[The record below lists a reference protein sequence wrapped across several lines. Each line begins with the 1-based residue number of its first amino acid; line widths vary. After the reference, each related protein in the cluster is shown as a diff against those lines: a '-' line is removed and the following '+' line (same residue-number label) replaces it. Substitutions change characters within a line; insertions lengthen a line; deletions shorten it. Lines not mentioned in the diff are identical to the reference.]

1 MERHFWYDLTQP
13 LIPPW
18 GPDTLLDEVDAML
31 RKLPIFVVAV
41 IALSSMTGC
50 QMERLKKERQ
60 ALWTQNQELQSELE
74 AKRAALDAAE
84 AERAALLAQV
94 DQLQSDLAA
103 ARSMQ
108 SSGPAVAVA
117 PRPASTGFESIQGVE
132 AERRGG
138 LIMVRV
144 PGDVLFAS
152 GKIDLKPDARRT
164 LDQIASV
171 LQQQYPS
178 NIVRIEGYTDIDP
191 IRRSG
196 WKDNLEL
203 SLERSAAVHRY
214 MQGKGLNPERMYAA
228 GFGQW
233 HARDTKAKSRRV
245 EIVVILNE

>member
-1 MERHFWYDLTQP
+1 
-13 LIPPW
+13 
-18 GPDTLLDEVDAML
+18 ML
-31 RKLPIFVVAV
+31 RKLPLLIVAAV
-41 IALSSMTGC
+41 ALSSMAGC
-50 QMERLKKERQ
+50 QMDRLKKERQ
-60 ALWTQNQELQSELE
+60 ALWTQNQELQAELE

-103 ARSMQ
+103 RGSQPAL
-108 SSGPAVAVA
+108 AVAA
-117 PRPASTGFESIQGVE
+117 PQAGTGFESIQGVE

-152 GKIDLKPDARRT
+152 GKIDLKPDSRRT

-214 MQGKGLNPERMYAA
+214 MQSKGLNPERMYAA